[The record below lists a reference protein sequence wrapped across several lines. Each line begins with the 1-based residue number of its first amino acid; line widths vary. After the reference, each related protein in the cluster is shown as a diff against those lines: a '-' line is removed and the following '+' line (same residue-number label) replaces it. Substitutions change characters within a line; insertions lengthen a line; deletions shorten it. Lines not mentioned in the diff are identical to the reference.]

1 MGSMVLQIVAR
12 TERHTQTRLQQKDLA
27 AVVKH
32 TGSHS
37 SPADVVNF
45 HSEFSQDLTVRPCY
59 FTK

>member
-1 MGSMVLQIVAR
+1 MVLQIVAR
-12 TERHTQTRLQQKDLA
+12 TERHTQTRLQQKDIA

-45 HSEFSQDLTVRPCY
+45 HKTLL
-59 FTK
+59 